1 MISCYKGTLLCRFI
15 VIGLTSLLMGK
26 LSAQQTTADT
36 LSLTLQQA
44 EQQFLQQ
51 NLTLLAGHFNVRA
64 SEALIEQAGLR
75 DNPVLTTD
83 QNIYSKGNGFF
94 THGKND
100 NGDYKGQIY
109 VQVQQLLKTAGK
121 RSKAINLATT
131 TSEIAALQL
140 LDVTR
145 SLKYQLRTDYFT
157 VGQLLGNRTVLEQ
170 ELVEMNHLLTGMAA
184 QLKAGNIAQKDYL
197 RIQALSISLQ
207 QDIAENT
214 RSLADIET
222 ELKTFLR
229 ITSNTFIKPAD
240 GLELDIAATP
250 SLDSAIALAK
260 RNNTAYML
268 QQKQVVY
275 QQQNLVYQK
284 ALRSPDITV
293 GPEFDQASSYAPNY
307 VGVTISLP
315 LPIRN
320 KNQGNIK
327 AATFNIQQEQTNLQ
341 QIETALTNNVT
352 NAYNKLLLSQEY
364 KTNVQNEF
372 YSQYKTLFNN
382 VLQSYK
388 QRQIS
393 LLEFIDFFD
402 AYKETNSR
410 LLQQQFN
417 LQKAKEELNFQTGT
431 DVIR

>member
-352 NAYNKLLLSQEY
+352 NAYNKLLLSQQY

>member
-1 MISCYKGTLLCRFI
+1 MISCYKRTLLCRFI
-15 VIGLTSLLMGK
+15 VIGLTSLLMGR
-26 LSAQQTTADT
+26 LSAQQAADT

-94 THGKND
+94 THGKTD
-100 NGDYKGQIY
+100 NGDYRGQIFI
-109 VQVQQLLKTAGK
+109 QVQQLLKTAGK

-131 TSEIAALQL
+131 TAQIAELQL

-145 SLKYQLRTDYFT
+145 SIKYQLRTDYFT
-157 VGQLLGNRTVLEQ
+157 VAQLLGNRAVLEQ
-170 ELVEMNHLLTGMAA
+170 ELVEMNRLLTGMAA

-222 ELKTFLR
+222 DLKTFLR

-240 GLELDIAATP
+240 GLELDIASTP

-260 RNNTAYML
+260 QNNTAYLL
-268 QQKQVVY
+268 QQKQVAY

-293 GPEFDQASSYAPNY
+293 GPEYDQASSYAPNY
-307 VGVTISLP
+307 VGLTISLP

-341 QIETALTNNVT
+341 QTETAITNNVT

-372 YSQYKTLFNN
+372 YSQYKSLFNN

-417 LQKAKEELNFQTGT
+417 LQRAKEELNFQTGT
-431 DVIR
+431 DVIK

>member
-1 MISCYKGTLLCRFI
+1 MISCYKRTLLCRFI

-26 LSAQQTTADT
+26 LSAQTAADT
-36 LSLTLQQA
+36 LSLSLQQA

-94 THGKND
+94 SHGKND
-100 NGDYKGQIY
+100 NGDYTGQIF

-131 TSEIAALQL
+131 TSQIAELQL

-145 SLKYQLRTDYFT
+145 SIKYQLRTDYFT
-157 VGQLLGNRTVLEQ
+157 IAQLLGNRTVLEQ

-184 QLKAGNIAQKDYL
+184 QLKAGNVAQKDYL

-229 ITSNTFIKPAD
+229 ITSNTFIKPVD
-240 GLELDIAATP
+240 GLELDIAGTP

-260 RNNTAYML
+260 QNNTAYLL

-307 VGVTISLP
+307 VGLTISLP
-315 LPIRN
+315 LTIRN

-341 QIETALTNNVT
+341 QIETALTNNVA

-372 YSQYKTLFNN
+372 YAQYKTLFNN

-431 DVIR
+431 DVVK

>member
-109 VQVQQLLKTAGK
+109 LQVQQLLKTAGK

-352 NAYNKLLLSQEY
+352 NAYNKLLLSQQY

>member
-240 GLELDIAATP
+240 GLELDITATP